1 MLARGRILEERLAPQ
16 VHLARDSL
24 CSLHERVTTIGSKSS
39 RIVSSTAMDQ
49 LPQNETPDN
58 RPDTGRPI
66 RKRGDRW
73 PLYVIALGGLL
84 TIAWIILLMWATVW
98 LVTA

>member
-1 MLARGRILEERLAPQ
+1 
-16 VHLARDSL
+16 
-24 CSLHERVTTIGSKSS
+24 
-39 RIVSSTAMDQ
+39 MDQ
-49 LPQNETPDN
+49 LPQNETPDD